1 MTTTPLFKRA
11 SRSDYTPGVRP
22 RTARQDG
29 QRRLTPG
36 YLVDLSD
43 TKLLFVSDPGGNINR
58 STLLTPTNGTR
69 LRLIRV
75 AVHQIISDNLHFAEL
90 YFGTGTT
97 IATNPAKAIDLV
109 RVPDL
114 SEGTSRSWGRGNGPL
129 GAKNEVLSPR
139 WTLSPATSHKIIVE
153 YTEER

>member
-1 MTTTPLFKRA
+1 MTTTPPFKRA
-11 SRSDYTPGVRP
+11 TRSDYTPALRP

-43 TKLLFVSDPGGNINR
+43 TKTTFDVGTSGSTSRI
-58 STLLTPTNGTR
+58 TLLTPSTGMR
-69 LRLIRV
+69 LRIVRISV
-75 AVHQIISDNLHFAEL
+75 SQITTDGLHFLEL
-90 YFGTGTT
+90 FFGT
-97 IATNPAKAIDLV
+97 ATSLAGNNNKAIDII

-114 SEGTSRSWGRGNGPL
+114 GQAGTRTWARGTGPL
-129 GAKNEVLSPR
+129 GEKNEVLSIR
-139 WTLSPATSHKIIVE
+139 WITSPATQHKTIIE